1 MSVPLITK
9 IGSFEA
15 VVDHI
20 IDQIVTK
27 NPTLDVED
35 FKDWMMLQ
43 KTYSSS
49 NYKKGLFFDVR
60 TYYYCYKVYKKMRS
74 GENQHHMILV
84 GGKIGKGKSVL
95 GSQLAALIDP
105 SFNMT
110 RVCYV
115 PPHLFRRF
123 AKSNPG
129 EANQI
134 DEGGNFFKAKNN
146 MTKIGKDI
154 SQAFQL
160 VRDLQQVLI
169 VCYDEPEKFDKDI
182 IDKFDGFFVKIFN
195 PSEKGNHRYRD
206 FYAFNNKDCDKV
218 KILLKKKIPMN
229 SDEVLNLKTWRG
241 RNSKEMPVVNDFN
254 EPTYRGEKRKYLREH
269 MDLLANKWAAEYEQ
283 IDKVEEKPKQA
294 RQGYKVSEYAKLK
307 GKHMKTI
314 YQWIKKDLIPYEKV
328 GNSIIVYESPQML

>member
-1 MSVPLITK
+1 MSVPLIQK
-9 IGSFEA
+9 LGSYEA
-15 VVDHI
+15 VVDHMTQ
-20 IDQIVTK
+20 QIVINK
-27 NPTLDVED
+27 PKLDVDD
-35 FKDWMMLQ
+35 FKAWMMLQ
-43 KTYSSS
+43 KTYSTS

-84 GGKIGKGKSVL
+84 SGKIGKGKSVL
-95 GSQLAALIDP
+95 GSQLAILIDP

-123 AKSNPG
+123 AVSNPG

-160 VRDLQQVLI
+160 IRDLQQVMI
-169 VCYDEPEKFDKDI
+169 ICYDEPEKLDKDI
-182 IDKFDGFFVKIFN
+182 IDKFDGIFIKLFN
-195 PSEKGNHRYRD
+195 PSETGDHRYRD
-206 FYAFNNKDCDKV
+206 FLAFNNKDCDKV
-218 KILLKKKIPMN
+218 KMFLKKKIPIT
-229 SDEVLNLKTWRG
+229 SDEVMNLKTWRG
-241 RNSKEMPVVNDFN
+241 RNSKEMPEVNDFN
-254 EPTYRGEKRKYLREH
+254 EHNYRTEKRKYLREH
-269 MDLLANKWAAEYEQ
+269 MDLLANKWASEYEQ

-294 RQGYKVSEYAKLK
+294 RNGMRPSVFAKLK
-307 GKHMKTI
+307 GVHVKTV
-314 YQWIKKDLIPYEKV
+314 YSWIKKGAVDYEKIE
-328 GNSIIVYESPQML
+328 NNLIVYDNA